1 MHPFLKY
8 LLENGKI
15 SKPLAEKIEKE
26 SEVLEKRIE
35 EILIERKILSEEEL
49 VQIKSKLLGLPYRF
63 LKEDE
68 KIPAE
73 ILNLIPEEV
82 SKNYHIVALN
92 KKGDVL
98 EVGMVYP
105 EDEKAQEALKFLAR
119 KLNLD
124 LEIYLV
130 RKKDLEIAWR
140 GYEFFDK
147 ELAEVFEEIK
157 RQGKKFRPI
166 QRIIN
171 LEEASGAIGE
181 EAPIIKLVSIL
192 LKYGVRYRASDIH
205 IEPLK
210 NKTRVRY
217 RIDGV
222 LKTVAYLPLEI
233 LSPII
238 SRIKILSSLKIDETR
253 IPQDG
258 RFTTI
263 IDGKEIDF
271 RVSTFPTAVGEK
283 VALRILDPEVGLK
296 KFEELGVTLT
306 NKKIIEKA
314 LKKPFGMILVTG
326 PTGCGKTTTLYALI
340 QKLRKEEVNIV
351 TLEDPI
357 EYFIEGI
364 NQSQIKTEI
373 GYTFASGLR
382 EILRQDPDVI
392 MVGEIRDEE
401 TAALA
406 VHASLTG
413 HLVLSTLH
421 TNNAV
426 GVIPRL
432 VDMGVPTYL
441 LPSSLAVMIA
451 QRLVPRLC
459 PYCKEKYQADP
470 KLEKIIDKALSS
482 LPEKIKE
489 KIKFEKPY
497 YLWRGKGCPKCRFR
511 GISGRIGIFEAF
523 EMTDNL
529 AKIISERIDE
539 EKIFE
544 EAKRQGMLTMRQDG
558 VLKALK
564 GLVPLEPVLRETEE

>member
-1 MHPFLKY
+1 MHPLLKY

-35 EILIERKILSEEEL
+35 EILIEREILSEDEL
-49 VQIKSKLLGLPYRF
+49 AQIKSKLLGLPCRF

-73 ILNLIPEEV
+73 VLNLIPEEV
-82 SKNYHIVALN
+82 SKNYQIIALG
-92 KKGDVL
+92 KKGNVL

-119 KLNLD
+119 KLNVD

-130 RKKDLEIAWR
+130 RRKDLEIAWR
-140 GYEFFDK
+140 GYELFDK
-147 ELAEVFEEIK
+147 ELAEVFEEIR
-157 RQGKKFRPI
+157 RQGRRFRPV

-171 LEEASGAIGE
+171 LEEATGIIGE

-192 LKYGVRYRASDIH
+192 LKYGVRYQASDIH

-233 LSPII
+233 LSPVI
-238 SRIKILSSLKIDETR
+238 SRIKILSQLKIDETR

-283 VALRILDPEVGLK
+283 AALRILDPEVGLK
-296 KFEELGVTLT
+296 KFEELGVAFT
-306 NKKIIEKA
+306 NKEIIEKA
-314 LKKPFGMILVTG
+314 LKKPFGMVLVTG
-326 PTGCGKTTTLYALI
+326 PTGCGKSTTLYALI
-340 QKLRKEEVNIV
+340 QKLKKEEINIV

-364 NQSQIKTEI
+364 NQSQIRPEI

-382 EILRQDPDVI
+382 QILRQDPDVI

-421 TNNAV
+421 TNNAI

-441 LPSSLAVMIA
+441 LPPSLAVMIA

-470 KLEKIIDKALSS
+470 KTEEIIDKALSS
-482 LPEKIKE
+482 LPEKLKQ

-511 GISGRIGIFEAF
+511 GISGRIAIFEAF
-523 EMTDNL
+523 EMTENL
-529 AKIISERIDE
+529 AKIISEGIDE

-558 VLKALK
+558 ILKALE
-564 GLVPLEPVLRETEE
+564 GIVPLEAVLRETEE

>member
-1 MHPFLKY
+1 MHPLLKY

-35 EILIERKILSEEEL
+35 EILIEREILSEDEL
-49 VQIKSKLLGLPYRF
+49 AQIKSKLLGLPCRF

-68 KIPAE
+68 KIPSE
-73 ILNLIPEEV
+73 VLNLIPEEV
-82 SKNYHIVALN
+82 SKNYQIIALG
-92 KKGDVL
+92 KKGNVL

-119 KLNLD
+119 KLNVD
-124 LEIYLV
+124 LEIYLI

-140 GYEFFDK
+140 GYELFDK
-147 ELAEVFEEIK
+147 ELAEVFEEIR
-157 RQGKKFRPI
+157 RQGRKFRPV

-171 LEEASGAIGE
+171 LEEATGIIGE

-192 LKYGVRYRASDIH
+192 LKYGVRYQASDIH

-233 LSPII
+233 LSPVI
-238 SRIKILSSLKIDETR
+238 SRIKILSQLKIDETR

-283 VALRILDPEVGLK
+283 AALRILDPEVGLK
-296 KFEELGVTLT
+296 KFEELGVAFT
-306 NKKIIEKA
+306 NKEIIEKA
-314 LKKPFGMILVTG
+314 LKKPFGMVLVTG

-340 QKLRKEEVNIV
+340 QKLRKEEINIV

-364 NQSQIKTEI
+364 NQSQIRPEI

-382 EILRQDPDVI
+382 QILRQDPDVI

-421 TNNAV
+421 TNNAI

-470 KLEKIIDKALSS
+470 KTEEIIDKALSS
-482 LPEKIKE
+482 LPEKLKE

-511 GISGRIGIFEAF
+511 GISGRIAIFEAF
-523 EMTDNL
+523 EMTENL
-529 AKIISERIDE
+529 AKIISEGIDE

-558 VLKALK
+558 ILKALE
-564 GLVPLEPVLRETEE
+564 GIVPLEPVLRETEE